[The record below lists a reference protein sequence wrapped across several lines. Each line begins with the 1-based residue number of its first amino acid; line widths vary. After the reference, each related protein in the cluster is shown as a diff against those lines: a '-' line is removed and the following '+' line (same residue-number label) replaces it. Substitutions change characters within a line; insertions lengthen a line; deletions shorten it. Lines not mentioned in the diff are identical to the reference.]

1 MKSMARPVTLPAED
15 PASEESERKEAE
27 RLFHNARFGAD
38 TDPRAG
44 INRWYAAVDEGSRLQ
59 LEAIARA
66 AAGRRVLEYGCG
78 NGAFSLQETQLAR
91 IAGEYHGIDISDLAI
106 TQARRS
112 LDDALRSHCH
122 FEQMDAEA
130 LAYPDQYFDLV
141 FGRGIIHHLTVR
153 RAYAE
158 LSRVLRP
165 GGRAIFFEPMGHNL
179 AINLFRRRTPDLRT
193 SDEHPLLTSDL
204 RDARTYFSRV
214 ESRFYGLATLAAVPF
229 SRRLPGLMAGCAAL
243 DRTLLKLP
251 LLRSQAW
258 FVLLTLVK

>member
-1 MKSMARPVTLPAED
+1 MMSMARPADLPPED
-15 PASEESERKEAE
+15 PKHEDSKRKESERQ
-27 RLFHNARFGAD
+27 FHNARFGAEA
-38 TDPRAG
+38 DPRAG

-59 LEAIARA
+59 LDLITGA

-78 NGAFSLQETQLAR
+78 NGVFCLRETQLAQ
-91 IAGEYHGIDISDLAI
+91 ISGEYHGIDISDLAI
-106 TQARRS
+106 AQARRS
-112 LDDALRSHCH
+112 LDESQRRHCH

-158 LSRVLRP
+158 LSRVLKP
-165 GGRAIFFEPMGHNL
+165 GGQAIFFEPMGHNL

-204 RDARTYFSRV
+204 REARGYFSRV

-243 DRTLLKLP
+243 DRVLLKLP
-251 LLRSQAW
+251 ILRSQAW